1 MTVRLTLPT
10 GLRLWFGVLGAP
22 FAWTL
27 QHVAGLGLTLAA
39 CDAAGRR
46 WGIPVDAWTIV
57 VTAAGAAVA
66 VLACLSSIQVFRATR
81 EAGDEP
87 PAGRVHFLAVIGLT
101 ISPLFL
107 AIILM
112 SGLGSVFLDNCHQG

>member
-1 MTVRLTLPT
+1 MTVRLPLPT
-10 GLRLWFGVLGAP
+10 GLQLWFGVLGAP

-81 EAGDEP
+81 DAGDEP
-87 PAGRVHFLAVIGLT
+87 PAGRVHFLAVVGLT